1 VDGQQFVAADEGG
14 SSISTQL
21 TGDNVTIVCIGQA
34 VADIVV
40 RPVDGLPVPGR
51 TEAVEDLQLLSGGCA
66 ANTAAV
72 LAKLGAD
79 VRLTALIGR
88 DTLGDA
94 LLADLQAAGVRLDAV
109 VREAE
114 APTSAAIVL
123 VAGTGQRSFFYRTG
137 GNERLANRH
146 VDDAVLKAAKIVH
159 VGGAMKLLD
168 LDLTELMGRAKSFGC
183 ITSLDTDWDINGQWM
198 KKLYGA
204 LSRIDYLMSNDEEAT
219 MLTGKNDPR
228 EAAGELLARG
238 PKAVALKRGER
249 GAMLATN
256 EGIAEFPAC
265 RVEVLDTTCAGDAFA
280 AGFLLGVSRGLPLE
294 QSLRLGNAAGGL
306 CTTQIS
312 HRGITCLKDVQNLMT
327 EE

>member
-1 VDGQQFVAADEGG
+1 ME
-14 SSISTQL
+14 
-21 TGDNVTIVCIGQA
+21 NHVTILCIGQA

-40 RPVDGLPVPGR
+40 RSVDGLPVPGR

-72 LAKLGAD
+72 LAKLGAE

-94 LLADLQAAGVRLDAV
+94 LLADLQAAGVHLDAV
-109 VREAE
+109 LRQLE

-123 VAGTGQRSFFYRTG
+123 VAASGQRSFFYRTG
-137 GNERLANRH
+137 GNERLANHH
-146 VDDAVLKAAKIVH
+146 VNDAVLKAAKIVH
-159 VGGAMKLLD
+159 VGGAMKLLN

-183 ITSLDTDWDINGQWM
+183 TTSLDTDWDINGQWM
-198 KKLYGA
+198 KKLDGA
-204 LSRIDYLMSNDEEAT
+204 LARIDYLMTNDEEAE
-219 MLTGKNDPR
+219 MLTGKSDPR
-228 EAAGELLARG
+228 EAATELLRRG

-249 GAMLATN
+249 GAMLATKD
-256 EGIAEFPAC
+256 GVREFPAC

-280 AGFLLGVSRGLPLE
+280 AGFLLGVSRDLPLE

-312 HRGITCLKDVQNLMT
+312 HRGITRLQDVEKLAAA
-327 EE
+327 E